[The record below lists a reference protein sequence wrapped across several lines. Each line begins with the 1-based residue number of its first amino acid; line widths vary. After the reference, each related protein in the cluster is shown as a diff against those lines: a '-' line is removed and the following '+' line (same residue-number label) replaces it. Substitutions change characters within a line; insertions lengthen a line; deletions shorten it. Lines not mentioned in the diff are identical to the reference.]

1 MMNFATAIR
10 EDMTHTYTENGA
22 RAKNTSGDACLDL
35 FSTGGSLRD
44 SDLSRKQ
51 RLLMDA
57 FNEDALTAT
66 RILFYLR
73 DVRGGLGERD
83 TFREMIS
90 HLAKENP
97 EAVRKNIWAIP
108 FYGRYDDLYVLIG
121 TPCEDAMW
129 RYMKNVFNLDW
140 EFYLNNKPISLMAKW
155 IRCGNESSKQSRA
168 RGILTANKLGFTVYE
183 FKRKVAK
190 LRKYLDVV
198 ESKMSTNRWDEI
210 NYSHVPSRAGMI
222 YRNAFNKHDALRYQD
237 FISKATKGEVK
248 INTSNIYPYDI
259 VSKVWRAVI
268 DETAS
273 FYWGIENLEISDT
286 EHDAL
291 CAMWDN
297 LPFYVPNDSNA
308 IVIADTSGSMKCSG
322 GRPFYT
328 AVALAIYFAQ
338 RNTGAYHN
346 LWMSFSQKPKFH
358 QIKGKDIFDIV
369 KNFDTDD
376 WGLNTDLESA
386 FNKILNT
393 AIENNV
399 PGEEMVKSLIVISD
413 MEIDAGCGRSWSFY
427 DDMKENYSEHG
438 YEIPNVVFWNV
449 NSRHDVFHADKSR
462 KGVQLVSGQASSTF
476 TSLMNSIGLTPME
489 YMYSV
494 INSERYQDI
503 QI

>member
-1 MMNFATAIR
+1 MNFATAIR

-73 DVRGGLGERD
+73 DIRGGLGERD
-83 TFREMIS
+83 TFRQMIT
-90 HLAKENP
+90 HLANKHP
-97 EAVRKNIWAIP
+97 DVISKNLWAIP
-108 FYGRYDDLYVLIG
+108 FYGRFDDLYALIS
-121 TPCEDAMW
+121 TPCEEDMWKFMRAQFENDWDCYLDDA
-129 RYMKNVFNLDW
+129 
-140 EFYLNNKPISLMAKW
+140 PISLMAKW
-155 IRCGNESSKQSRA
+155 IRCGNESSKKSRA

-183 FKRKVAK
+183 FKRKIAR

-210 NYSHVPSRAGMI
+210 NYSHVPSRAGVI
-222 YRNAFNKHDALRYQD
+222 YRNAFNKHDALRYQE
-237 FISKATKGEVK
+237 FISKVSKGEAK

-259 VSKVWRAVI
+259 VSKVWRSML
-268 DETAS
+268 DDDS
-273 FYWGIENLEISDT
+273 RYYFDIEPKEVDTT

-297 LPFYVPNDSNA
+297 LPNYVPNDSNA
-308 IVIADTSGSMKCSG
+308 IVIADTSGSMMCSG

-328 AVALAIYFAQ
+328 AVALAVYFAQ

-346 LWMSFSQKPKFH
+346 LWMSFSHKPKFH
-358 QIKGKDIFDIV
+358 SIKGDDIFEVI
-369 KNFDTDD
+369 KNFDSSD
-376 WGLNTDLESA
+376 WGLNTDMQAA
-386 FNKILNT
+386 FTKVLDV
-393 AIENNV
+393 AIENDV
-399 PGEEMVKSLIVISD
+399 PVDQIVKSLIVISD
-413 MEIDAGCGRSWSFY
+413 MEIDAGCGTSWSFY
-427 DDMKENYSEHG
+427 DDMKQKYAEHG

-462 KGVQLVSGQASSTF
+462 KGVQLVSGQAPSTF
-476 TSLMNSIGLTPME
+476 TSLMSSIGLTPME
-489 YMYSV
+489 YMYKV
-494 INSERYQDI
+494 INSERYENIWID
-503 QI
+503 